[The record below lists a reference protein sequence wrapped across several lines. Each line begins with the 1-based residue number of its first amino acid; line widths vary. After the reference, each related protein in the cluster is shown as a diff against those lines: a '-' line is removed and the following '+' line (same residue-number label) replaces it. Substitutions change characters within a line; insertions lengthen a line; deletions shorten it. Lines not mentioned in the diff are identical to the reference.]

1 MLAVRCYYQLYRQA
15 LAPWWELVSDGCCCN
30 RRTLQTIKQRTGWVI
45 RSWTLRDSTL
55 PWLAQFELGVAVKP
69 R

>member
-1 MLAVRCYYQLYRQA
+1 MQDIV
-15 LAPWWELVSDGCCCN
+15 APWWERVSDGCCCN
-30 RRTLQTIKQRTGWVI
+30 RRTLQTIKGHTGWEI
-45 RSWTLRDSTL
+45 RHWTFRDSTL